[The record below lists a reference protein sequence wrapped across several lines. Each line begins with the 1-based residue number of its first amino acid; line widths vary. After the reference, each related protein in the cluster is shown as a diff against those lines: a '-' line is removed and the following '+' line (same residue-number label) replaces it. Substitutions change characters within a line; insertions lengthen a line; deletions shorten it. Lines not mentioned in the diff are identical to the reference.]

1 MNICVPVTE
10 DKGLDS
16 PISAHFGSAPLFVV
30 CDTDSGAVR
39 ALSNRNAAHEHG
51 MCQPLLS
58 LQGEQ
63 IDGIVVGGIGMG
75 ALSKLQASGIRV
87 FLTGPG
93 TVAEAVAVYRAGR
106 CRGDSATAW
115 GIMARV
121 TAGRLRRARGLT
133 DRLRP
138 HRRETPTAPAGR
150 SSAGGRSGGLVEEA
164 AEGGPARCRSM
175 NIRRR
180 LTFHARASR

>member
-93 TVAEAVAVYRAGR
+93 TVAEAVAAYRAGTLQEATP
-106 CRGDSATAW
+106 ATAC
-115 GIMARV
+115 GHH
-121 TAGRLRRARGLT
+121 GHG
-133 DRLRP
+133 P
-138 HRRETPTAPAGR
+138 H
-150 SSAGGRSGGLVEEA
+150 GGGGC
-164 AEGGPARCRSM
+164 GG
-175 NIRRR
+175 
-180 LTFHARASR
+180 HGG